1 MPSLYHLYTSALSS
15 ELPTIVAMFSIPA
28 QEVMDVG
35 CCVITGFPISD
46 NLADDDSVVPQVLLT
61 RTAYNPWSAA
71 AIFCNT
77 NCWAVALLVMLLPS
91 LNHW

>member
-28 QEVMDVG
+28 QEVIDAG

-61 RTAYNPWSAA
+61 RTAYNP
-71 AIFCNT
+71 
-77 NCWAVALLVMLLPS
+77 
-91 LNHW
+91 